1 MLRDNRLRLLT
12 LGRLTLVGSAGEEHE
27 SLAKRRRKLALLAVL
42 AMARRPIARD
52 TLVEMF
58 WGAED
63 EARARHSLS
72 NALSSLRGAL
82 GATAIRSRD
91 ADVAVASDAPL
102 VVDALELADAVEG
115 REFGRA
121 AELYAGPFLEG
132 FFLDDSPTF
141 DQWMSRERR
150 RLEELFLQACAQEC
164 ALLARARRWQECHAL
179 ARRWLDAQPLSPEAA
194 TMLLNAARAP
204 GTRAALAQALE
215 DYEALKSHLEREF
228 DLPPEAPVRALAEQI
243 REVLITI
250 EPEAPAEESGAAIQA
265 PTIETATSPTNDGL
279 AGEPPP
285 SFPPL
290 PDTVTGT
297 WIRPEPLPVR
307 RRRPPWALGA
317 VVVVGVVALLVATRG
332 VWRPTPSGDASVRKP
347 VVAVLGM
354 NVRTND
360 STLSWLAE
368 GFPQMIAGK
377 LAHNSAVDVLP
388 PSQVHAV
395 LARSG
400 HAGESQLTDATARD
414 LARRIGA
421 TLEVRGTIVRDA
433 GKLVLDLTVHDVGSG
448 SLVQSIVVSRAD
460 PLALA
465 DEAAVRILGAA
476 NVNAPGERFVGLET
490 SSLEAYQ
497 HFMQALDAA
506 DRGRANEATRD
517 LDAAIALD
525 SGFIAAVRVRINF
538 AFADGDTSL
547 VRRLRDDARR
557 YADRASEFDRLDEE
571 AEAAV
576 QAGEHEKS
584 EALARALLRR
594 FPRDPRA
601 YGRLQ
606 ATLTSHGKNREAE
619 TVAMEALAL
628 DSLTVSAGN
637 GPCAPCLRFYS
648 LVSLHWA
655 DADFRGASDW
665 ARRWIRAQP
674 DAASA
679 WQGLAWTYSY
689 MQQPDSAVLL
699 IRRAMSLSGSDLS
712 ASGDLA
718 RMLLVSRRY
727 AAADSVIAALQ
738 AEASTTDGRVEV
750 ADLRSLVAREH
761 GRYRESSELLKRL
774 VPKWESN
781 GFVNLVLT
789 DNMRWLGDYAG
800 ASRRYDSFAH
810 PGGEH
815 LSLPIPSPSARAWC
829 WMHALAADA
838 YEPTGD
844 TVSLRV
850 QADTLEAGCGRS
862 FFARDWR
869 LYHYVRGQ
877 IAVRGKRFSEA
888 EREFAQ
894 AVWSKTE
901 GWTPITVALAN
912 AQSAQGRPRDAIATL
927 RTAYAT
933 RLDAMGRYVPIS
945 QLDFHMARTFAQ
957 AGDADS
963 ARVYAGYVR
972 TAWRDADPEIRRQL
986 AQLP

>member
-12 LGRLTLVGSAGEEHE
+12 LGRLTLVGSSGEEHE
-27 SLAKRRRKLALLAVL
+27 SLSKRRRKLALLAVL

-72 NALSSLRGAL
+72 NALSSLRRAL
-82 GATAIRSRD
+82 GAGAIRSRD
-91 ADVAVASDAPL
+91 ADVAVAPDAPL
-102 VVDALELADAVEG
+102 IVDALELADAVEG

-132 FFLDDSPTF
+132 FFLDDSPSF
-141 DQWMSRERR
+141 EQWMSRERR
-150 RLEELFLQACAQEC
+150 RLEGLFLQACAQEC
-164 ALLARARRWQECHAL
+164 AMLARARRWAECHAL
-179 ARRWLDAQPLSPEAA
+179 ARRWLDAQPLSPDAA
-194 TMLLNAARAP
+194 LTLLNAARAP
-204 GTRAALAQALE
+204 GSRAALAQALE
-215 DYEALKSHLEREF
+215 DYETLKAHLEREF
-228 DLPPEAPVRALAEQI
+228 ELSPEPPVRALAEQI
-243 REVLITI
+243 REVLVTI
-250 EPEAPAEESGAAIQA
+250 EPDAPSGERAAAIQA
-265 PTIETATSPTNDGL
+265 PPPEAATSPEND
-279 AGEPPP
+279 APAEEPAA

-297 WIRPEPLPVR
+297 WIRPEPPPVR
-307 RRRPPWALGA
+307 RRRARWALGA
-317 VVVVGVVALLVATRG
+317 VALVGVVALLVVTRG
-332 VWRPTPSGDASVRKP
+332 VWRPAPSGDASGGKP

-354 NVRTND
+354 NLRTND
-360 STLSWLAE
+360 SALSWLAD

-377 LAHNSAVDVLP
+377 LAHNSAVDVVP

-400 HAGESQLTDATARD
+400 HAGEAQLTDATARD

-421 TLEVRGTIVRDA
+421 TFEARGTIVRDA

-497 HFMQALDAA
+497 HFTQALDAA
-506 DRGRANEATRD
+506 DRGRTNEATRD
-517 LDAAIALD
+517 LDAALALD
-525 SGFIAAVRVRINF
+525 SGFIAAVRVRI
-538 AFADGDTSL
+538 AFAVGDGDTSL
-547 VRRLRDDARR
+547 TRRLRDVARR
-557 YADRASEFDRLDEE
+557 YADRASEIDRLDEE

-601 YGRLQ
+601 YARLQ
-606 ATLTSHGKNREAE
+606 STLTSHGKNREAE

-637 GPCAPCLRFYS
+637 GPCAPCLRFFS

-679 WQGLAWTYSY
+679 WQALAWTYSY
-689 MQQPDSAVLL
+689 MQRPDSAILL
-699 IRRAMSLSGSDLS
+699 IRRAMSLSGGDLS

-738 AEASTTDGRVEV
+738 AGASTTDGHVAV

-761 GRYRESSELLKRL
+761 GRYRESSEILKRL
-774 VPKWESN
+774 VPKSESN
-781 GFVNLVLT
+781 GFVSLVLT

-810 PGGEH
+810 PAGEH
-815 LSLPIPSPSARAWC
+815 FSLPVPSPSARAWC
-829 WMHALAADA
+829 WMHALAAEA
-838 YEPTGD
+838 YAPTGD
-844 TVSLRV
+844 TVALRV
-850 QADTLEAGCGRS
+850 KADTLEAGCGRS
-862 FFARDWR
+862 FYARDWR
-869 LYHYVRGQ
+869 LFHYVRGQ
-877 IAVRGKRFSEA
+877 IAAYGHRYAEA
-888 EREFAQ
+888 EREFTQ

-945 QLDFHMARTFAQ
+945 QLDYHMARAFVQ
-957 AGDADS
+957 AGEPDS
-963 ARVYAGYVR
+963 ARIYSSYVR
-972 TAWRDADPEIRRQL
+972 AAWRDADPEIRRQL

>member
-12 LGRLTLVGSAGEEHE
+12 LGRLTLVGSSGEEHE
-27 SLAKRRRKLALLAVL
+27 SLAKRRRKLALLSVL

-72 NALSSLRGAL
+72 NALSSLRRAL
-82 GATAIRSRD
+82 GAAAIRSRD
-91 ADVAVASDAPL
+91 ADVAVAPDAPL

-121 AELYAGPFLEG
+121 VQIYAGPFLEG
-132 FFLDDSPTF
+132 FFLEDSPSF
-141 DQWMSRERR
+141 EQWMSRERR
-150 RLEELFLQACAQEC
+150 RLEDLFLQACAQEC
-164 ALLARARRWQECHAL
+164 AMLARARRWADCHTL
-179 ARRWLDAQPLSPEAA
+179 ARRWLDAQPLSPDAA
-194 TMLLNAARAP
+194 ITLLNAARAP

-215 DYEALKSHLEREF
+215 DYETLKAHLEREF
-228 DLPPEAPVRALAEQI
+228 DLAPEPPVRALAEQI
-243 REVLITI
+243 REVLVTI
-250 EPEAPAEESGAAIQA
+250 EPDAPNEESSTSTLAPLIDEPTAPARNA
-265 PTIETATSPTNDGL
+265 L
-279 AGEPPP
+279 GEDVPS

-297 WIRPEPLPVR
+297 WLRPTPPPVR
-307 RRRPPWALGA
+307 RRQAPWALGA
-317 VVVVGVVALLVATRG
+317 LALVGVAAFFAAIRG
-332 VWRPTPSGDASVRKP
+332 VWLPAPSGDASARKP
-347 VVAVLGM
+347 IVAVLGM
-354 NVRTND
+354 NIRTSD
-360 STLSWLAE
+360 STLSWLVD
-368 GFPQMIAGK
+368 GLPQMIAGK
-377 LAHNSAVDVLP
+377 LAHNSAVDVAP

-400 HAGESQLTDATARD
+400 HAGEAQLTDATARD

-421 TLEVRGTIVRDA
+421 TLETRGSIVRDA
-433 GKLVLDLTVHDVGSG
+433 GNLVLDLRVHDVASG
-448 SLVQSIVVSRAD
+448 SLVKEVVVSRAD
-460 PLALA
+460 PLSLA
-465 DEAAVRILGAA
+465 DEAAVRILSAA
-476 NVNAPGERFVGLET
+476 NVNAPDVRFAGLET
-490 SSLEAYQ
+490 SSLEPYQ
-497 HFMQALDAA
+497 HFTQALDEAY
-506 DRGRANEATRD
+506 RGRPNEASLD
-517 LDAAIALD
+517 LDAAVALD
-525 SGFIAAVRVRINF
+525 SGFIAAVRFRISY
-538 AFADGDTSL
+538 AIAAGDTGL
-547 VRRLRDDARR
+547 VRRLREDARR
-557 YADRASEFDRLDEE
+557 YADRASDIDRLDEE
-571 AEAAV
+571 AEATF

-619 TVAMEALAL
+619 AVAMEALAL

-655 DADFRGASDW
+655 EADFRGASEW

-679 WQGLAWTYSY
+679 WEALAWTYSY
-689 MQQPDSAVLL
+689 TQRPDSAVLL
-699 IRRAMSLSGSDLS
+699 IRRAMSLSGGDLA

-718 RMLLVSRRY
+718 RMFLVSRQY

-738 AEASTTDGRVEV
+738 AEASTADARVAV

-761 GRYRESSELLKRL
+761 GRYRESAEILKRS
-774 VPKWESN
+774 VPAWSSN
-781 GFVNLVLT
+781 GFINLVLA
-789 DNMRWLGDYAG
+789 DDMRWLGDYAG
-800 ASRRYDSFAH
+800 ASKRYDSFAH
-810 PGGEH
+810 PAGEH
-815 LSLPIPSPSARAWC
+815 FSLPVPSPSARAWC
-829 WMHALAADA
+829 WMHALAAEA
-838 YEPTGD
+838 YVPTHD
-844 TVSLRV
+844 TVGLRIK
-850 QADTLEAGCGRS
+850 ADTLEAGCGRS
-862 FFARDWR
+862 FYSRDWR
-869 LYHYVRGQ
+869 LFHYVRGE
-877 IAVRGKRFSEA
+877 IAAYGHRYAEA
-888 EREFAQ
+888 EREFTQ
-894 AVWSKTE
+894 AVYSKTE

-945 QLDFHMARTFAQ
+945 QLDYHMARAFAW
-957 AGDADS
+957 AGQADS
-963 ARVYAGYVR
+963 ARVYAAYVR
-972 TAWRDADPEIRRQL
+972 TAWRDADPEIKKQL

>member
-72 NALSSLRGAL
+72 NALSSLRRAL
-82 GATAIRSRD
+82 GASAIRSRD

-121 AELYAGPFLEG
+121 AELYAGPFLDG

-141 DQWMSRERR
+141 EQWASRERR
-150 RLEELFLQACAQEC
+150 RLEELFLQACANEC
-164 ALLARARRWQECHAL
+164 AMLARARRWAECHAL
-179 ARRWLDAQPLSPEAA
+179 ARRWLDAQPLSPDAA
-194 TMLLNAARAP
+194 VTLLNAARAP
-204 GTRAALAQALE
+204 GSRSALAQALE
-215 DYEALKSHLEREF
+215 DYETLKAHLEREF
-228 DLPPEAPVRALAEQI
+228 ELAPEPRVRALAEQI
-243 REVLITI
+243 REVLVTI
-250 EPEAPAEESGAAIQA
+250 EPDAPSREDAAVQAATVEA
-265 PTIETATSPTNDGL
+265 ATSTADDARAEG
-279 AGEPPP
+279 PPA

-290 PDTVTGT
+290 PDMVTGT
-297 WIRPEPLPVR
+297 WIRPELPPVR
-307 RRRPPWALGA
+307 RRRPPWVLVAAAL
-317 VVVVGVVALLVATRG
+317 VGVVALLVAVRG
-332 VWRPTPSGDASVRKP
+332 IWRSTPSVDASVRKP

-354 NVRTND
+354 NVRTDD
-360 STLSWLAE
+360 STLSWLAD
-368 GFPQMIAGK
+368 GLPQMIAGK
-377 LAHNSAVDVLP
+377 LAHNSAIDVVA

-400 HAGESQLTDATARD
+400 HAGDAQLPDATARD
-414 LARRIGA
+414 LASRIGA
-421 TLEVRGTIVRDA
+421 TLEARGTIVHDA

-448 SLVQSIVVSRAD
+448 SLVQSVVVSRAD

-497 HFMQALDAA
+497 HFTQALDEAN
-506 DRGRANEATRD
+506 RGRSNEATRD

-538 AFADGDTSL
+538 AYGAGDTSL
-547 VRRLRDDARR
+547 VRRLRENARR
-557 YADRASEFDRLDEE
+557 YATRASEIDRLDEE
-571 AEAAV
+571 AEATF

-584 EALARALLRR
+584 EALARGLLRR

-601 YGRLQ
+601 YERLQ

-619 TVAMEALAL
+619 AVAMEALAL

-637 GPCAPCLRFYS
+637 GPCAPCLRFFS
-648 LVSLHWA
+648 LVSLHWT

-679 WQGLAWTYSY
+679 WQALAWTYSY
-689 MQQPDSAVLL
+689 MQQPDSALLL
-699 IRRAMSLSGSDLS
+699 IRRAMSLSGGDVS

-718 RMLLVSRRY
+718 RMFLVSRRY

-738 AEASTTDGRVEV
+738 AGASTTDGRVAV

-761 GRYRESSELLKRL
+761 GRYRESSEILKRL
-774 VPKWESN
+774 VPKPESN
-781 GFVNLVLT
+781 GFIALVLT

-810 PGGEH
+810 PAGEH
-815 LSLPIPSPSARAWC
+815 FSLPVPSPSARAWC

-838 YEPTGD
+838 YAPTGD
-844 TVSLRV
+844 TVALRI

-862 FFARDWR
+862 FYARDWR

-877 IAVRGKRFSEA
+877 IAARGQRFAEA
-888 EREFAQ
+888 EHEFAQ

-901 GWTPITVALAN
+901 GWTPIAVGLAS

-945 QLDFHMARTFAQ
+945 QLDYHMARAFAQ
-957 AGDADS
+957 AGEADS